1 MRVLLFVAVLALAVA
16 FAAAQTRPKPSE
28 TFHLVG
34 IAHIRH
40 NGTNYFGESTLPF
53 LFLLTFFTT

>member
-1 MRVLLFVAVLALAVA
+1 MRVLFVAVLALAVA
-16 FAAAQTRPKPSE
+16 FAAAQTRPKLSE

-40 NGTNYFGESTLPF
+40 NGSNYFGESTHS
-53 LFLLTFFTT
+53 FFSIC